1 MTSAN
6 LRTGRLS
13 GHPITGH
20 IADDVLGLYR
30 QGQLDYRRTADL
42 VKLSKD
48 DLSKIAK
55 VARSSVRFDEAIPT
69 AVAER
74 LREVANI
81 ANFVALYFGG
91 DSQKVCLWFELP
103 NPMLGNVSPRSMIRM
118 NRNKRLLSFVLE
130 ARESEGGAN
139 AQLRRA

>member
-1 MTSAN
+1 LSSTN
-6 LRTGRLS
+6 LKTGRLRA
-13 GHPITGH
+13 HRITAH
-20 IADDVLGLYR
+20 IADDVLKLYR

-48 DLSKIAK
+48 DLSKISK

-74 LREVANI
+74 LREVANV
-81 ANFVALYFGG
+81 ANLVASYFGG
-91 DSQKVCLWFELP
+91 DPHKVGLWFELP

-118 NRNKRLLSFVLE
+118 NRNKQLLSFVLE
-130 ARESEGGAN
+130 AREAEGEAN
-139 AQLRRA
+139 AQRRRA